1 MSDLLKV
8 RELTFTYPSGLRV
21 FDRARFSLEKCKV
34 HLLLSHPESGKSTL
48 ARVLAALIPR
58 YFGGKILGSV
68 RLFAEQGEIS
78 LMDSEPASLVSHVG
92 IVSQNPEEQIIMS
105 ECEDE
110 LIFPLENMGMDHEQI
125 ASRVEQ
131 SLERFGL
138 QPYRHT
144 NPANLSGGEKK
155 RLMLAALDAVD
166 PDLWILDETF
176 EELDT
181 DWRNMVASYIRETNK
196 SVLILASRH
205 TEIFDECVDHWG
217 VLESGIITFSSRDH
231 ILELFNDV
239 LSEADNRPC
248 RAAYDQPPL
257 CTCSSLAY
265 GYPGSSTEFSLEIES
280 LNIWKDERVALFGPN
295 GSGKTTVSK
304 LLCGLLKPQRG
315 NISIAGCSP
324 CTPEMLNSR
333 AAYLFQNPDFQIF
346 LPTVSEELELGL
358 RLQGKPLSLAAEAA
372 ELFELPDKDTPPAL
386 MSYGAR
392 KRLQAAVVYL
402 LDRSICIVD
411 EMDSGLDLRQFM
423 NIISLLEDS
432 CDALILITHDSK
444 LAEACAD
451 RIITID
457 AGRITGVRRVCR

>member
-1 MSDLLKV
+1 MSDLLRV
-8 RELTFTYPSGLRV
+8 QELTFTYPSGVRV
-21 FDRARFSLEKCKV
+21 FDHARFSLERGKV

-48 ARVLAALIPR
+48 ARILAGLVPR
-58 YFGGKILGSV
+58 YLGGELHGRV
-68 RLFAEQGEIS
+68 RLMTREGEIN
-78 LMDSEPASLVSHVG
+78 LIDSEPVRLVSHIG

-110 LIFPLENMGMDHEQI
+110 LIFPLENMGMDHKEI
-125 ASRVEQ
+125 AGRVEQ

-138 QPYRHT
+138 LSYRYT

-155 RLMLAALDAVD
+155 RLMLAVLDAVN

-181 DWRNMVASYIRETNK
+181 DWRDMVASYIRDAQK

-205 TEIFDECVDHWG
+205 AEIFDACVDHWG
-217 VLESGIITFSSRDH
+217 VLESGSISFSSRDH
-231 ILELFNDV
+231 IIELFNDV
-239 LSEADNRPC
+239 ISVAGNRACAAD
-248 RAAYDQPPL
+248 YDKPPL
-257 CTCSSLAY
+257 CACGSLAY
-265 GYPGSSTEFSLEIES
+265 RYPGSGTSFSLEIES
-280 LNIWKDERVALFGPN
+280 LNIWKGERVALYGPN

-304 LLCGLLKPQRG
+304 LLCGLLKPGKG

-324 CTPEMLNSR
+324 CSPEMLNSR
-333 AAYLFQNPDFQIF
+333 ASYLFQNPDFQIF
-346 LPTVSEELELGL
+346 LPTVAEELELGL
-358 RLQGKPLSLAAEAA
+358 RLQGKPLSLAEEAA
-372 ELFELPDKDTPPAL
+372 ELFELPVGNTPPAL

-402 LDRSICIVD
+402 LGRSICIVD

-423 NIISLLEDS
+423 NMINLLENT
-432 CDALILITHDSK
+432 CDALVLITHDSK

-451 RIITID
+451 RIINMD
-457 AGRITGVRRVCR
+457 AGRITGVRHVCR